1 MQYSDGRKCAFAL
14 TEYGTVV
21 IAAGP
26 EKTEEDMDIA
36 AERLAREMM
45 Q

>member
-14 TEYGTVV
+14 TEHGTVLT
-21 IAAGP
+21 AAGMD
-26 EKTEEDMDIA
+26 KQEEELDIA